1 MLISEILGV
10 TPLLLQCLCPSVEMA
25 TGEVA
30 ATLNGAGNM
39 GVAEEPQALHHNS
52 DPDWVMY
59 GECVP
64 RPRTPIPLQS
74 TPIFSHTR
82 EFPITTAGM

>member
-1 MLISEILGV
+1 MLLSEILGV

-30 ATLNGAGNM
+30 ATFSSAGNM
-39 GVAEEPQALHHNS
+39 GAAEEPQALHRHS
-52 DPDWVMY
+52 DPDWVMH

-64 RPRTPIPLQS
+64 LPL
-74 TPIFSHTR
+74 TLRLHL
-82 EFPITTAGM
+82 